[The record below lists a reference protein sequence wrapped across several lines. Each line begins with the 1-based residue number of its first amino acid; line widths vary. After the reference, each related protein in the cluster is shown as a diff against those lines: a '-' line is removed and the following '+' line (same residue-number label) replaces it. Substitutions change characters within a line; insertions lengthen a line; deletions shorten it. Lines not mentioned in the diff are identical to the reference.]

1 MPNRTRGLP
10 DDRII
15 IIGENFNATRK
26 IKATSPRVQE
36 VDGATGIAYTDLDGT
51 RRLLDCTDIIP
62 EDPAERHSFM
72 IPHVAQALRN
82 KDLDYITYAIRAQ
95 ERAGAHIIDL
105 CVDEMSVYPEERY
118 EWIGSLVE
126 TAQSIT
132 DSIVAIDSSDSKTIY
147 AGLEAHDSSKSR
159 PAINSFNLE
168 NGRQELVGIAKERD
182 AILFA
187 NASGNTGMPQN
198 ADERVAN
205 LTRCME
211 MMDDGGVPPEDRF
224 LDALVFPVGAG
235 PEFGGHYLDA
245 VRALREKYPGRAHLR
260 RAQQR
265 LVRTAEP
272 QAPQP
277 DVRHPLDPGRLRRR
291 DDRSPDEPAGRL
303 RRLQFR
309 RQRPDR
315 RRRVLREVPQVPAR
329 PAQAEPA
336 EEVKARAATKMEEI
350 PR

>member
-1 MPNRTRGLP
+1 MPNQTRGLP
-10 DDRII
+10 NDRIV

-36 VDGATGIAYTDLDGT
+36 VDGRTGIAYTDLDGT
-51 RRLLDCTDIIP
+51 RKLLDCTDIIP

-72 IPHVAQALRN
+72 IPHVAQALRTR
-82 KDLDYITYAIRAQ
+82 DLEYITYAIKAQ

-105 CVDEMSVYPEERY
+105 CVDEMSVYPEERF
-118 EWIGSLVE
+118 EWIKFLVE

-182 AILFA
+182 AILFT
-187 NASGNTGMPQN
+187 NASGNRGMPQN
-198 ADERVAN
+198 AAERVEN
-205 LTRCME
+205 LDRCME
-211 MMDDGGVPPEDRF
+211 MMDEGGIASEDRF

-245 VRALREKYPGRAHLR
+245 VRALREKYPHVHIFGGHSNVSFGLPNRKLLN
-260 RAQQR
+260 QTFVT
-265 LVRTAEP
+265 LSI
-272 QAPQP
+272 QAGC
-277 DVRHPLDPGRLRRR
+277 DAAMLDPLMTPPADFDGFNFAANALTGVDEYSMKYLKYQRGLRKQTAVKTRTTMKKK
-291 DDRSPDEPAGRL
+291 ETL
-303 RRLQFR
+303 R
-309 RQRPDR
+309 
-315 RRRVLREVPQVPAR
+315 
-329 PAQAEPA
+329 
-336 EEVKARAATKMEEI
+336 
-350 PR
+350 